1 MKTITLILALF
12 ISITVFSQDYL
23 YRLSFEKK
31 ADWTELRN
39 TLIEPNEDGTFVTKK
54 VATIQLL
61 TGDELELLTTI

>member
-1 MKTITLILALF
+1 M
-12 ISITVFSQDYL
+12 DYL
-23 YRLSFEKK
+23 YRLSFDSQK
-31 ADWTELRN
+31 DWHTLRN